1 MIGFETVRY
10 ETIGE
15 LRRGIA
21 DIAKKTGDV
30 HELNKIAT
38 WIIRKRAMWF
48 RSDGLNVVATINGD
62 ALLILLG
69 WGDDLKGFKEPMKA
83 VLIDAAKQN
92 GLKKLQVC
100 SPRKGW
106 ARVFG
111 IKPSGDLYEEN
122 I

>member
-15 LRRGIA
+15 LRNGLARIA
-21 DIAKKTGDV
+21 QKTSDT
-30 HELNKIAT
+30 HDLNRIAT
-38 WIIRKRAMWF
+38 LIFHKRAMWF
-48 RSDGLNVVATINGD
+48 RSDGLNVVTTINDD

-69 WGDDLKGFKEPMKA
+69 WGDAIATYKAPMKA
-83 VLIDAAKQN
+83 VLIAHAKQN
-92 GLKKLQVC
+92 GLNKLQVC

-111 IKPSGDLYEEN
+111 IKPKGELYEED